1 MSTDA
6 AKRGGPA
13 PNDRVPPARGRW
25 TVLFIGDHGRV
36 IAFKRIKT
44 LIWLT
49 VGVLATAFAAV
60 GVLVAVNSGQ
70 HVRTRELQRRL
81 EAAQQQMQALR
92 DERDRLTAH
101 VVLAETKMKETLAG
115 LRPPAVDPKPAPA
128 LAVDPAAEPPEPA
141 DDLKPPAGLDAVVA
155 VEAFHAGFDAARRE
169 FDLRYRL
176 VATRPGRKPLA
187 GHVVAVFKGD
197 QLEPE
202 RWLAMPRVE
211 LPKGRPSGRQKGY
224 SFSISPSK
232 TFAHSMPAPAS
243 FPAYSR
249 VVLYVFS
256 HEGQLLMARDY
267 SVDVR
272 ASGG

>member
-1 MSTDA
+1 MNTDA
-6 AKRGGPA
+6 GKRSEPA
-13 PNDRVPPARGRW
+13 PNERVPPTGRQW

-44 LIWLT
+44 LIWLV
-49 VGVLATAFAAV
+49 VGVLATALAAV
-60 GVLVAVNSGQ
+60 GVLVVVNAGQ
-70 HVRTRELQRRL
+70 HARTRELQQRL
-81 EAAQQQMQALR
+81 EAAQQQMQTLR
-92 DERDRLTAH
+92 DERDLLTAH

-115 LRPPAVDPKPAPA
+115 LRPPAADPKPAAAPA
-128 LAVDPAAEPPEPA
+128 AGQAAEPSAPA
-141 DDLKPPAGLDAVVA
+141 DDPKPPAGIEESVA
-155 VEAFHAGFDAARRE
+155 VEAFHAGFDAARQA

-187 GHVVAVFKGD
+187 GHVVAVFRGD
-197 QLEPE
+197 QVEPE

-224 SFSISPSK
+224 TFSIGQSK
-232 TFAHSMPAPAS
+232 AFAHSMPAPAS
-243 FPAYSR
+243 FPAFSR

-256 HEGQLLMARDY
+256 HEGQLLTAKDY

-272 ASGG
+272 PAGG

>member
-1 MSTDA
+1 MKTDA
-6 AKRGGPA
+6 EKRSEPA
-13 PNDRVPPARGRW
+13 ADERVPPAGRRW

-36 IAFKRIKT
+36 VAFKRIKT
-44 LIWLT
+44 LIGLT
-49 VGVLATAFAAV
+49 VGVLATALAAV
-60 GVLVAVNSGQ
+60 GVLVGVNAGQ
-70 HVRTRELQRRL
+70 HARTRELQQRL

-92 DERDRLTAH
+92 EERDRLTAH
-101 VVLAETKMKETLAG
+101 VVLAEAKMKETLAG
-115 LRPPAVDPKPAPA
+115 LGPPATDPKPAPA
-128 LAVDPAAEPPEPA
+128 PAAGPAPEPPAPA
-141 DDLKPPAGLDAVVA
+141 DELKPPAGMEAGVA
-155 VEAFHAGFDAARRE
+155 VEAFHAGFDAARQA

-197 QLEPE
+197 PLEPE

-224 SFSISPSK
+224 SFSISQSK
-232 TFAHSMPAPAS
+232 AFAHSMPAPAS

-256 HEGQLLMARDY
+256 REGQLLMAREY
-267 SVDVR
+267 SVDVGP
-272 ASGG
+272 AGG